1 MAFSADELRVLR
13 RALAEALLT
22 APNASLPEG
31 TAADMRRS
39 QTAAPP
45 VESAH
50 RAVRPSTEHVPAGTA
65 REPGDVHEYLRLA
78 EALDEAA
85 RESDRLRSFLRA
97 DLARYREAL
106 PGTAADYLELL
117 GEALDGGYLPI
128 PEDLAALR
136 ELRRLPCGPAE
147 SYRREGMRRRC
158 EDLAELAVRA
168 RLDRRTP
175 RPRPADWGSARLA
188 DRHGLLA
195 LPGGRREGD
204 GRVGRVLDVLIP
216 VPASGGAPAASGSGP
231 ITEPPQPPQSPE
243 PERRVPTPAEIWP
256 PRRRDTTPPQERRA
270 IG

>member
-22 APNASLPEG
+22 APSAALAERASAEMP
-31 TAADMRRS
+31 RS
-39 QTAAPP
+39 RSAAPP
-45 VESAH
+45 VESAR
-50 RAVRPSTEHVPAGTA
+50 RAVRPSTAHAPTGTA

-78 EALDEAA
+78 EALDEAV

-117 GEALDGGYLPI
+117 GEALDGGYLPT

-175 RPRPADWGSARLA
+175 RPRPAEWGPARPA
-188 DRHGLLA
+188 DRKGLLA
-195 LPGGRREGD
+195 LPGGRCEG
-204 GRVGRVLDVLIP
+204 GGPGGRVLDVLIP
-216 VPASGGAPAASGSGP
+216 VPASGSARPASDSGP
-231 ITEPPQPPQSPE
+231 IAEPPQPPQSPE

-256 PRRRDTTPPQERRA
+256 PRRRDTAPPQERRA